1 MIQTVGNA
9 NIKWIF
15 LTWIK
20 IATVGWVAGFF
31 FIKFAF
37 LLNSL
42 RQKVPFY
49 SPGVFSVTFFSD
61 FRRCSPLSDAVVD
74 FVSYTKILFKF
85 AQWSRVPDI
94 LYLSKMLRKPAMIWH
109 NDIKQKKTILEF
121 ISSK

>member
-1 MIQTVGNA
+1 MDKNSYGGMG
-9 NIKWIF
+9 
-15 LTWIK
+15 
-20 IATVGWVAGFF
+20 GWVF

-94 LYLSKMLRKPAMIWH
+94 LH
-109 NDIKQKKTILEF
+109 VILNF
-121 ISSK
+121 I

>member
-20 IATVGWVAGFF
+20 IAMVGWVAGFF

>member
-1 MIQTVGNA
+1 M
-9 NIKWIF
+9 
-15 LTWIK
+15 
-20 IATVGWVAGFF
+20 AGFF

-61 FRRCSPLSDAVVD
+61 FRRCSPLSDSDAVVD

-85 AQWSRVPDI
+85 AQ
-94 LYLSKMLRKPAMIWH
+94 
-109 NDIKQKKTILEF
+109 
-121 ISSK
+121 